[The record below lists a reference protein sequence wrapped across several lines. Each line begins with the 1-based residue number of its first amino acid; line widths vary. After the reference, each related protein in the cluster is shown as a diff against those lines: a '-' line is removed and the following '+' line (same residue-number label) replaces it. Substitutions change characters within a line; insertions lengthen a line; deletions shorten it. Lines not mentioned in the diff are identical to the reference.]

1 MLLMDTF
8 GLFILEK
15 PETSAVD
22 QVAWSM
28 KERTIAVTGIP
39 GKKL

>member
-1 MLLMDTF
+1 MLFLDTF

-15 PETSAVD
+15 PERSARPN
-22 QVAWSM
+22 SM
-28 KERTIAVTGIP
+28 KPKEKTIAVTGIP